1 MVPFSEELARIVLLH
16 DSFGTHLDEN
26 RKIINDVKELKA
38 FRKAGKMLSKIWSKM
53 TIDDYEFS
61 AKWVDPSDA
70 SKAYHDFRGSKIG
83 KDWLEAHIYIS
94 KYCLQ
99 IAKCN
104 NKECCQSMQSNVQEV
119 LGGKF

>member
-1 MVPFSEELARIVLLH
+1 MPFSKELAGIVLPH

-26 RKIINDVKELKA
+26 GRIIDDVKELQNS
-38 FRKAGKMLSKIWSKM
+38 RKAGEMLSKIWSKM
-53 TIDDYEFS
+53 TIDDYEVS
-61 AKWVDPSDA
+61 AKWVNPSDD
-70 SKAYHDFRGSKIG
+70 SKAYHDFRDSKIG
-83 KDWLEAHIYIS
+83 KNWLEAHIYVS

-104 NKECCQSMQSNVQEV
+104 NKECCQPMQSNVQEF